1 MLMGDEGSGTA
12 VDDSA
17 VGDSAVGDPA
27 VDSTGSVLP
36 IEAAYLAQVV
46 ATLERQV
53 EILSRMNMRGASTA
67 DQRAVL
73 VRTEAVTRSLF
84 GQSHTWLADLMDLRG
99 LDDIWGSVPDAL
111 AVLLRISRR
120 RAGQRIRLAETL
132 GTRTAMTGE
141 RLAPELPATAAAAQE
156 GVLDEEP
163 QEVIRKFFRRLGSK
177 SDVETRASAE
187 RQLAQLARELGPDEF
202 AAAARR
208 LYDLLDPDGDL
219 TDESTL
225 AERCYVKMGKPG
237 PDGLRKGSFVV
248 DPETGA
254 YMEAIFEKW
263 AKPGMLDPDDASP
276 LTDPPEPTPTAG
288 TADAASTEPTLF
300 GGGSDEDTEGSDDGG
315 SGGGGNVEGSAS
327 SEDHPEVV
335 ERARRDR
342 RSVGRRQ
349 HDALKAITRQM
360 LASGKLG
367 SHRGLPVTAVIV
379 MQWKDL
385 QAGTGHAVTAA
396 GTTIRMRDA
405 IRMASHAEQYLAL
418 FDDDGRP
425 LHLARTKRLA
435 SADQRIV
442 LIAADRGCS
451 FPGCTR
457 PATRSQTHHIEEWA
471 QGGRTDI
478 GDLTFGCDIHHPL
491 VGPGDNEWATTKA
504 GPDHPY
510 PGRTLWHSPVSVDPQ
525 RRGRVNHFHHPG
537 EYIVSSDT
545 PLPGL
550 ENNTTH
556 TTGIT
561 DTTGTTR
568 NGAIRP
574 QDGQPTHPPTPSTP
588 TPSTPTPRTPTPR
601 TPEASPP
608 EQDPPPGR

>member
-12 VDDSA
+12 VDDS
-17 VGDSAVGDPA
+17 A

-276 LTDPPEPTPTAG
+276 LTDPPEPTPQAG

-300 GGGSDEDTEGSDDGG
+300 GGGSDSGGRGEDTGGSDDGG

-327 SEDHPEVV
+327 SEDHPDLV

-367 SHRGLPVTAVIV
+367 SHRGLPVTTVIV

-550 ENNTTH
+550 ENH
-556 TTGIT
+556 TTG
-561 DTTGTTR
+561 TTGTTR

-588 TPSTPTPRTPTPR
+588 TPSTPTPRTP
-601 TPEASPP
+601 EASPP

>member
-1 MLMGDEGSGTA
+1 
-12 VDDSA
+12 
-17 VGDSAVGDPA
+17 
-27 VDSTGSVLP
+27 
-36 IEAAYLAQVV
+36 
-46 ATLERQV
+46 
-53 EILSRMNMRGASTA
+53 MNMRGASTA

-141 RLAPELPATAAAAQE
+141 RLAPELPATAVAAQE

-225 AERCYVKMGKPG
+225 ADRCYVRMGKPG

-276 LTDPPEPTPTAG
+276 LTDPPEPTPKTG
-288 TADAASTEPTLF
+288 TVDTASTEPTLF
-300 GGGSDEDTEGSDDGG
+300 GNGNGNGNGNGKDSASDSDEDATGSGSGSGSGEGGGGGEVEGSGG
-315 SGGGGNVEGSAS
+315 SGGSGG
-327 SEDHPEVV
+327 SEEHPEVV

-385 QAGTGHAVTAA
+385 QSGTGHAVTAA

-457 PATRSQTHHIEEWA
+457 PATRSQTHHIKEWA
-471 QGGRTDI
+471 QGGHTDI

-537 EYIVSSDT
+537 EYIVSSDI

-550 ENNTTH
+550 ENHTTH

-561 DTTGTTR
+561 GTTR
-568 NGAIRP
+568 NDTIRP

-588 TPSTPTPRTPTPR
+588 TPR
-601 TPEASPP
+601 TPEPSPA